1 MAENKTIKS
10 SLPNMVLVL
19 VLVAGL
25 SALVLGYVYE
35 QTHKPIA
42 ESKDNRELE
51 AISEIIPGGFDN
63 NPFEEKT
70 VITTSDNQSR
80 LEMYPVRNKGVITA
94 LAIKSYTNKAFGG
107 RMEIMVGITLDGKL
121 SGYKV
126 IDHKETPGLGTK
138 VMEEGFSRQ
147 FIGLNPDKVDFRV
160 KQDGGDI
167 DAVTAATISSR
178 AVVDAIQRAFDAYN
192 KFSAGI

>member
-1 MAENKTIKS
+1 MADSKTLKS
-10 SLPNMVLVL
+10 SLPNMVLIL

-25 SALVLGYVYE
+25 SALILGFVYE
-35 QTHKPIA
+35 KTKEPIQN
-42 ESKDNRELE
+42 SKDNRELE
-51 AISEIIPGGFDN
+51 AITEIVPAGFDN
-63 NPFEEKT
+63 NPFAEKT
-70 VITTSDNQSR
+70 IITTSDNKSR
-80 LEMYPVRNKGVITA
+80 LEMYPVRTNGVITA
-94 LAIKSYTNKAFGG
+94 LAIKSYSNKAFGG
-107 RMEIMVGITLDGKL
+107 KIEIIVGITLDGKL

-138 VMEEGFSRQ
+138 VMEDKFSHQ
-147 FIGLNPDKVDFRV
+147 FTGMNPDKIDFRV

-178 AVVDAIQRAFDAYN
+178 AVVDAIQRAYDAYN